1 MAARE
6 WYRRTSWSDSE
17 REDFEKR
24 LARARPHSR
33 AQYLR
38 IQAAH
43 LADTRDERLTRVALD
58 LLSRMLAEYPDRV
71 QTAQGHAQRA
81 ECLLQLG
88 DWNGAVEAFRA
99 VLDAERAFPSVK
111 TNAYLR
117 FGYLVTTRGARE
129 LFDEVERI
137 AEEHAGE
144 SRPFPVLQFEWHA
157 VQAFLG
163 DARADA
169 ARAREHARA
178 ALAAADADVSGF
190 RHHSSVG
197 LVHEVDPAV
206 ETRLRVLAG
215 YAGH

>member
-1 MAARE
+1 MAAPD

-38 IQAAH
+38 IQASH

-71 QTAQGHAQRA
+71 QTAQAHAQRA

-99 VLDAERAFPSVK
+99 VLEAERAFPNVK

-144 SRPFPVLQFEWHA
+144 PRPFPVMQFEWHV

-163 DARADA
+163 GARADA
-169 ARAREHARA
+169 AQAREHARA
-178 ALAAADADVSGF
+178 ALAAAEAHVSDF
-190 RHHSSVG
+190 RYHRSVG
-197 LVHEVDPAV
+197 LVREVDPVVEVKLRALAAV
-206 ETRLRVLAG
+206 
-215 YAGH
+215 AGH